1 MASIKRRPDGTW
13 RARYRTSDGRERSK
27 HFKRKL
33 DAERWVSS
41 QVTDRARGVW
51 VDDRRGRETFA
62 AFVDTSFRQTMVGL
76 EPSTR
81 ATNESYLRTHVLP
94 AFGHMQLAAIDYAIC
109 QAWVNELTTRKAPST
124 VVKAAQIMSKVMKV
138 AVRSRLVPHNPMTDV
153 DLPTIRESDDIY
165 LTPAQVKDLAEAMT
179 EVAPRYRALVWI
191 GCYAGPRIGELAALR
206 WGDFDPLRRTVAIVR
221 KSIEVAGVGVY
232 EGPTKTKAGRRTVTL
247 PRPVADEIERHRRAF
262 AADTTDLV
270 FTSPGG
276 AQIRPHNL
284 RRREWATAVSRAGL
298 DGFTFHDMRHTAVS
312 LWVAAGASDL
322 EVAKWAGH
330 RSPAFTKTRYAHLF
344 PEHGEALAARLEIF
358 FETATGTPAA
368 PVVALRGPRARKIF
382 AD

>member
-13 RARYRTSDGRERSK
+13 RARYRASDGRERSK

-51 VDDRRGRETFA
+51 IDDRRGRETFA

-138 AVRSRLVPHNPMTDV
+138 AVRSRLVPH
-153 DLPTIRESDDIY
+153 
-165 LTPAQVKDLAEAMT
+165 
-179 EVAPRYRALVWI
+179 
-191 GCYAGPRIGELAALR
+191 
-206 WGDFDPLRRTVAIVR
+206 
-221 KSIEVAGVGVY
+221 
-232 EGPTKTKAGRRTVTL
+232 
-247 PRPVADEIERHRRAF
+247 
-262 AADTTDLV
+262 
-270 FTSPGG
+270 
-276 AQIRPHNL
+276 
-284 RRREWATAVSRAGL
+284 
-298 DGFTFHDMRHTAVS
+298 
-312 LWVAAGASDL
+312 
-322 EVAKWAGH
+322 
-330 RSPAFTKTRYAHLF
+330 
-344 PEHGEALAARLEIF
+344 
-358 FETATGTPAA
+358 
-368 PVVALRGPRARKIF
+368 
-382 AD
+382 

>member
-1 MASIKRRPDGTW
+1 M
-13 RARYRTSDGRERSK
+13 SDVE
-27 HFKRKL
+27 
-33 DAERWVSS
+33 
-41 QVTDRARGVW
+41 
-51 VDDRRGRETFA
+51 
-62 AFVDTSFRQTMVGL
+62 
-76 EPSTR
+76 
-81 ATNESYLRTHVLP
+81 
-94 AFGHMQLAAIDYAIC
+94 
-109 QAWVNELTTRKAPST
+109 
-124 VVKAAQIMSKVMKV
+124 
-138 AVRSRLVPHNPMTDV
+138 
-153 DLPTIRESDDIY
+153 LPTIKESDDIY

-179 EVAPRYRALVWI
+179 QVAPRYRALVWV

-206 WGDFDPLRRTVAIVR
+206 WSDLDPLRRTLAIVR

-247 PRPVADEIERHRRAF
+247 PRPVAEELERHRRAF
-262 AADTTDLV
+262 AAPDSELI
-270 FTSPGG
+270 FTSSGG

-284 RRREWATAVSRAGL
+284 RRREWADAIRLAGL

-344 PEHGEALAARLEIF
+344 PEHGEALAERLGMF
-358 FETATGTPAA
+358 FETATETPAA
-368 PVVALRGPRARKIF
+368 PVIALHSASRQKNF